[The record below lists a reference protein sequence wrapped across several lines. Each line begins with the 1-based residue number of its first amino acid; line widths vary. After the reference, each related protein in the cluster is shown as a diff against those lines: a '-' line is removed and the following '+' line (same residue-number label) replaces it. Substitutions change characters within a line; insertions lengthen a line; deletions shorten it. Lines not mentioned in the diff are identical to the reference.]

1 MDKLTDF
8 NLKFAVHGP
17 DVTTD
22 EVAAPVF
29 ATKLMQLCSALSA
42 ADRAV
47 NGDKK
52 MHEYVIEKLHT
63 STPTVIVKERPYAR
77 QSTIT
82 RFPSG
87 MAAFKDCASAVSR
100 GDRPTAREYGAC
112 ARRIMRLATG
122 SRRSFGY
129 AELWLKNEIVR
140 VDSFLAEQASQIIE
154 SEEAVMLEE
163 ASPKQPWFSG
173 TAHGSFDGEVKEA
186 DLRGALPEIT
196 LVLSAGGK
204 EIDCVC
210 RVDQIEDIRQSL
222 NKRARVSGTAIY
234 DGLSGLPRR
243 IEVTEIKVVKDMGD
257 FLKWQGSFEP
267 FEIEEWPEDDS

>member
-22 EVAAPVF
+22 EVAASVF
-29 ATKLMQLCSALSA
+29 AAKLMQLSSAITA
-42 ADRAV
+42 ADKAV

-52 MHEYVIEKLHT
+52 VHEYVIQKLHT
-63 STPTVIVKERPYAR
+63 STPTAVLKERPYAR
-77 QSTIT
+77 QGSILSH
-82 RFPSG
+82 PSG
-87 MAAFKDCASAVSR
+87 MRAFKDCARAVSR
-100 GDRPTAREYGAC
+100 GDRATALQYGFC
-112 ARRIMRLATG
+112 ARRIMRLASG

-129 AELWLKNEIVR
+129 AELWMDNEIVR
-140 VDSFLAEQASQIIE
+140 VDSFLAEQASQMIE
-154 SEEAVMLEE
+154 PEDVVMLTAALPE
-163 ASPKQPWFSG
+163 PTWFSG
-173 TAHGSFDGEVKEA
+173 TAHGSFDGEIKEA

-204 EIDCVC
+204 EIGCVC
-210 RVDQIEDIRQSL
+210 RKDQIEDIRQAL
-222 NKRARVSGTAIY
+222 DKRAKVSGLAIY
-234 DGLSGLPRR
+234 DGTSGLPRR
-243 IEVTEIKVVKDMGD
+243 IEVAEITVVKDMGD